1 MSKTFYKLSQSDFFQ
16 DWSNTGLLTTTNDW
30 SGVQSIM
37 GFRGDGLASPAGR
50 DPRLVTADSN
60 VENVIVNQTNPNTLT
75 TGGVAEF
82 QIANPTVALQGSGTG
97 QAPNLVLYLD
107 ASGRQDLH
115 FSVDLRDIDGS
126 NDNSIQPVAVQYRIG
141 DSGAWTTLSTYV
153 PDASSG
159 PAQATLVTHLD
170 IDLPAAVNNQSQVE
184 IRILTTD
191 AVGSDEWI
199 GVDNLRVTSS
209 AMAADTT
216 APLLASSSPA
226 DGAIAVSQNANLT
239 LNFNELVKLGSGTIT
254 ISDGAGDV
262 RVIDVTDASQV
273 SASGQSVVIN
283 PTAALH
289 TGTEYH
295 VSVSAGAVLDIAGN
309 AWAGTGA
316 NPVDFRTIAELTRTF
331 EIQGAGH
338 KSAYEGMLVNTMGV
352 VTAIDTTGTK
362 GFYIQDAQGDG
373 NDATSD
379 AVFVFSTSGSAQVHV
394 GDLVRI
400 QGTVA
405 EYAGSDPNNLSIT
418 EVTNL
423 QELTIVSSG
432 NVIESTVI
440 GTGGRLAPTEV
451 IDSDNFGTFNPEHDA
466 IDFYESLEGMLV
478 TAKDAYVVDGTYQ
491 NATWIVTDSGA
502 NATGMNDRGGIT
514 HGAADVNPERI
525 EIYADSGVAAGTT
538 GLFETGDKLG
548 DVTGVV
554 SYFGGNYELI
564 PTGPL
569 AVQSRIAIAREA
581 TTLEGDAAHLTI
593 GAYNVHNLDPS
604 DTTFGQL
611 GSDIVANLGSP
622 DILGLEE
629 VQDSN
634 GTGTG
639 VLSATVTV
647 NMLIDAI
654 VAAGGP
660 RYAWVTIDPVAENAN
675 GGETNGNIR
684 NVILYDPSRVS
695 YVDGSA
701 KLIDDNT
708 PANGDSF
715 RNSRKPLSA
724 DFTFHGEEITF
735 VSIHNYSRL
744 GSDEMFG
751 VNQPGVISGD
761 ARRNDQTAAVRDYVH
776 LLEQAKP
783 GANVVVAGDFN
794 GYHFETS
801 LTQLEANGDLVN
813 LAWKLAET
821 DRYTSTFEG
830 NNEQIDNLLVSA
842 NLAGAAEFDN
852 VHLNTNLPYADGASD
867 HDAVLARL
875 LINHGPVAA
884 ADAGFVTD
892 EDVALRVDA
901 AHGVLANDSDVNNDA
916 LSAALVTGP
925 AHGTLTLNADG
936 SFVYLANAN
945 YNGAD
950 SFTYVASDGF
960 GGTSAPTTV
969 QLSVTAVNDAPV
981 AAADAAT
988 VLEDGS
994 IAINVLGNDLDVEGD
1009 ALAIVL
1015 AGAKSA
1021 LGASLVVE
1029 NGQVRYIADADSFD
1043 LLAAGQSV
1051 TDTFSYSA
1059 DDGHG
1064 GRSAPVT
1071 VTVTVREG
1079 GDNQVVA
1086 GSNKATTFVD
1096 TNGHDTTYN
1105 AGNGGDT
1112 VFGGDGADTL
1122 NGGNAG
1128 DMLNGGSGIDHL
1140 DGGNGV
1146 DILVGGAGND
1156 FLTGGNGADTF
1167 VITVDS
1173 GRDTITDFRAGLD
1186 HIVVGYA
1193 GNGSVADLNAWLKG
1207 AHAGA
1212 GFSFA
1217 DIDQDGNGQADAVA
1231 ITGGS
1236 LGANS
1241 VVLADLTIATL
1252 VGQGYLTADLHV
1264 KGDWLV

>member
-1 MSKTFYKLSQSDFFQ
+1 
-16 DWSNTGLLTTTNDW
+16 
-30 SGVQSIM
+30 
-37 GFRGDGLASPAGR
+37 
-50 DPRLVTADSN
+50 
-60 VENVIVNQTNPNTLT
+60 
-75 TGGVAEF
+75 
-82 QIANPTVALQGSGTG
+82 
-97 QAPNLVLYLD
+97 
-107 ASGRQDLH
+107 
-115 FSVDLRDIDGS
+115 
-126 NDNSIQPVAVQYRIG
+126 
-141 DSGAWTTLSTYV
+141 
-153 PDASSG
+153 
-159 PAQATLVTHLD
+159 
-170 IDLPAAVNNQSQVE
+170 
-184 IRILTTD
+184 
-191 AVGSDEWI
+191 
-199 GVDNLRVTSS
+199 
-209 AMAADTT
+209 
-216 APLLASSSPA
+216 
-226 DGAIAVSQNANLT
+226 
-239 LNFNELVKLGSGTIT
+239 
-254 ISDGAGDV
+254 
-262 RVIDVTDASQV
+262 
-273 SASGQSVVIN
+273 
-283 PTAALH
+283 
-289 TGTEYH
+289 
-295 VSVSAGAVLDIAGN
+295 
-309 AWAGTGA
+309 
-316 NPVDFRTIAELTRTF
+316 
-331 EIQGAGH
+331 
-338 KSAYEGMLVNTMGV
+338 
-352 VTAIDTTGTK
+352 
-362 GFYIQDAQGDG
+362 
-373 NDATSD
+373 
-379 AVFVFSTSGSAQVHV
+379 
-394 GDLVRI
+394 
-400 QGTVA
+400 
-405 EYAGSDPNNLSIT
+405 
-418 EVTNL
+418 
-423 QELTIVSSG
+423 
-432 NVIESTVI
+432 
-440 GTGGRLAPTEV
+440 
-451 IDSDNFGTFNPEHDA
+451 
-466 IDFYESLEGMLV
+466 
-478 TAKDAYVVDGTYQ
+478 
-491 NATWIVTDSGA
+491 
-502 NATGMNDRGGIT
+502 
-514 HGAADVNPERI
+514 
-525 EIYADSGVAAGTT
+525 
-538 GLFETGDKLG
+538 
-548 DVTGVV
+548 
-554 SYFGGNYELI
+554 
-564 PTGPL
+564 
-569 AVQSRIAIAREA
+569 
-581 TTLEGDAAHLTI
+581 
-593 GAYNVHNLDPS
+593 
-604 DTTFGQL
+604 
-611 GSDIVANLGSP
+611 
-622 DILGLEE
+622 
-629 VQDSN
+629 
-634 GTGTG
+634 
-639 VLSATVTV
+639 
-647 NMLIDAI
+647 
-654 VAAGGP
+654 
-660 RYAWVTIDPVAENAN
+660 
-675 GGETNGNIR
+675 
-684 NVILYDPSRVS
+684 VILYDPSRVS

-1167 VITVDS
+1167 VITADS
-1173 GRDTITDFRAGLD
+1173 GSDTITDFRAGLD